1 MRLGRLYFIIIDIG
15 SSVTL
20 LKCFMW
26 KCLIFA
32 RFLRDFTRW
41 ACYTRLKVF
50 WVFISTCF
58 YQREFSKMA
67 YLWMVLSKRVFKN
80 GIPLDGGYF
89 WMVDTSGGWVSL
101 IGFEM
106 SFPQWYLNKIYGPYN
121 ISLLKFLLFSL
132 IIIAMTFYLA

>member
-1 MRLGRLYFIIIDIG
+1 
-15 SSVTL
+15 
-20 LKCFMW
+20 
-26 KCLIFA
+26 
-32 RFLRDFTRW
+32 
-41 ACYTRLKVF
+41 
-50 WVFISTCF
+50 
-58 YQREFSKMA
+58 MA

-89 WMVDTSGGWVSL
+89 WTVDTSGGWVSL

-106 SFPQWYLNKIYGPYN
+106 SFSQWYLNKIYGPYN